1 MKTIKILFFTLILA
15 AAMGCDPTD
24 MVTYEA
30 RNDEAFFETS
40 SHSMAVTP
48 ADANTY
54 TITVSRGNSAGAAS
68 VPVSIQCESEG
79 IFDGP
84 AAVEFADGE
93 LYAEYTVSF
102 DMAALTIGV
111 PVDAVITIGNETQL
125 PYSTQF
131 VLSVMRDYTWENYA
145 TGTFISEFMS
155 AMTGSD
161 VSFPVVMQNAAEN
174 TNLYRLCDVY
184 AEGSHIQFTWDGSG
198 PTIGF
203 EEIDGDGYTTI
214 NTGLEYGTYGFAYL
228 YVDSNV
234 IYTHYNSG
242 EFVFN
247 GYAFV
252 EAGQLT
258 DYLDE
263 TFVMDQ
269 SGN

>member
-145 TGTFISEFMS
+145 TGTYTSNFY
-155 AMTGSD
+155 AQLAGSPA
-161 VSFPVVMQNAAEN
+161 VMPLVMQKAAESD
-174 TNLYRLCDVY
+174 NLYRLADVFD
-184 AEGSHIQFTWDGSG
+184 EGYHFELTWDGG
-198 PTIGF
+198 ETVAVNGILTDDNGLTYL
-203 EEIDGDGYTTI
+203 D
-214 NTGLEYGTYGFAYL
+214 TGLTVSPYGALYFAVQSVSYDGVTGTFSFRSTPAVGAGYL
-228 YVDSNV
+228 
-234 IYTHYNSG
+234 TG
-242 EFVFN
+242 
-247 GYAFV
+247 
-252 EAGQLT
+252 GQIST
-258 DYLDE
+258 D
-263 TFVMDQ
+263 TFVMD
-269 SGN
+269 